1 MLPSCVSC
9 VSMSNNIP
17 DIRTGIGFDSHAL
30 GPDRRLVLGGVDVP
44 HEFGLVG
51 HSDGDVLVHAIMDA
65 LLGAA
70 NLGDKGQHFPSS
82 DDQYRDISSLV
93 LLEKV
98 GLQLGS
104 AGWRIAN
111 VDATMLAQRP
121 RLGPFIPE
129 MKDLTAAALSIPVE
143 RLSVKVTTTD
153 HLGFTGREEGIA
165 AVAIATIFRQE
176 Q

>member
-1 MLPSCVSC
+1 ME
-9 VSMSNNIP
+9 
-17 DIRTGIGFDSHAL
+17 
-30 GPDRRLVLGGVDVP
+30 VP
-44 HEFGLVG
+44 HDLGLVG
-51 HSDGDVLVHAIMDA
+51 HSDGDVLIHAIMDA

-70 NLGDKGQHFPSS
+70 NMGDKGQHFPSS
-82 DDQYRDISSLV
+82 DDQYRDISSLL

-98 GLQLGS
+98 GQQVASL
-104 AGWRIAN
+104 GWRIAN

-129 MKDLTAAALSIPVE
+129 MKDRTAAALAMPVE
-143 RLSVKVTTTD
+143 RLSIKVTTTD

>member
-1 MLPSCVSC
+1 
-9 VSMSNNIP
+9 MSIP
-17 DIRTGIGFDSHAL
+17 DIRTGIGFDSHTL
-30 GPDRRLVLGGVDVP
+30 GPDRRLVLGGVEVP
-44 HEFGLVG
+44 YDRGLVG

-82 DDQYRDISSLV
+82 DDSYRDISSL
-93 LLEKV
+93 LLLTQVAEHV
-98 GLQLGS
+98 AAG
-104 AGWRIAN
+104 GWRIAN

-129 MKDLTAAALSIPVE
+129 MRARTAAALSAPEE
-143 RLSVKVTTTD
+143 RLSIKVTTTD
-153 HLGFTGREEGIA
+153 HLGFVGREEGIA

-176 Q
+176 QQS

>member
-1 MLPSCVSC
+1 MIS
-9 VSMSNNIP
+9 

-30 GPDRRLVLGGVDVP
+30 GPDRRLVLGGVDIP
-44 HEFGLVG
+44 HERGLVG

-82 DDQYRDISSLV
+82 DDRYRDISSL
-93 LLEKV
+93 LLLTRV
-98 GLQLGS
+98 GEQVS
-104 AGWRIAN
+104 DSGWRIAN

-129 MKDLTAAALSIPVE
+129 MRTQTAAALAISEE

-153 HLGFTGREEGIA
+153 YLGFVGREEGIA
-165 AVAIATIFRQE
+165 AIAVATIFRQE

>member
-1 MLPSCVSC
+1 M
-9 VSMSNNIP
+9 IP

-30 GPDRRLVLGGVDVP
+30 GSDRRLVLGGVVIP
-44 HEFGLVG
+44 HERGLVG

-82 DDQYRDISSLV
+82 DDRYRDISSL
-93 LLEKV
+93 LLLTRV
-98 GLQLGS
+98 GEQVS
-104 AGWRIAN
+104 DSGWRIAN

-129 MKDLTAAALSIPVE
+129 MRTQTAAALAISEE

-153 HLGFTGREEGIA
+153 YLGFVGREEGIA
-165 AVAIATIFRQE
+165 AIAVATIFRQE

>member
-1 MLPSCVSC
+1 MPDNLP
-9 VSMSNNIP
+9 
-17 DIRTGIGFDSHAL
+17 DLRTGIGFDSHAL
-30 GPDRRLVLGGVDVP
+30 GPDRRLVLGGVEVP
-44 HEFGLVG
+44 HDRGLVG
-51 HSDGDVLVHAIMDA
+51 HSDGDVLIHAIMDA

-82 DDQYRDISSLV
+82 DESYRDISSLL
-93 LLEKV
+93 LLERV
-98 GLQLGS
+98 GQQVASLS
-104 AGWRIAN
+104 WRIAN

-129 MKDLTAAALSIPVE
+129 MKDRTAAALSMPVE

-165 AVAIATIFRQE
+165 AVAIATIFRSE
-176 Q
+176 

>member
-1 MLPSCVSC
+1 MIDK
-9 VSMSNNIP
+9 IP

-30 GPDRRLVLGGVDVP
+30 GPDRRLVLGGVEVP
-44 HEFGLVG
+44 HDRGLVG

-82 DDQYRDISSLV
+82 DEQYRDISSLL
-93 LLEKV
+93 LLERV
-98 GLQLGS
+98 GQQVAGS
-104 AGWRIAN
+104 GWRIAN

-129 MKDLTAAALSIPVE
+129 MRDRTAAALSMPVD

-176 Q
+176 